1 MRFAIFVDGPNM
13 IGSLEKL
20 NLKVDE
26 FQTFFQHIFEA
37 AFDGWKQACIG
48 TVPTAKLLRV
58 FWYQVGNIDELRL
71 DDQGLI
77 DNLRIFFEG
86 SKDLTRNYLARVDI
100 GVRATYYTLSEV

>member
-1 MRFAIFVDGPNM
+1 
-13 IGSLEKL
+13 
-20 NLKVDE
+20 
-26 FQTFFQHIFEA
+26 
-37 AFDGWKQACIG
+37 
-48 TVPTAKLLRV
+48 V